1 VAIAKAVSGLG
12 AHDGTED
19 KEIGEETRVEGVGG
33 GNGEE
38 KRRQRERER
47 ERGRKNKIGGEIG
60 EADGELGEVS
70 LARSLARAATRY
82 LNTTIPRE

>member
-19 KEIGEETRVEGVGG
+19 KEIGEESRVEGVGG
-33 GNGEE
+33 WRGKEAA
-38 KRRQRERER
+38 

-60 EADGELGEVS
+60 EADGQLGEVS
-70 LARSLARAATRY
+70 LARSLARTARRY